1 MLTLQVIWKQLFAP
15 SSRDHGTMSQFCSLL
30 GRLPAAKDP
39 KKDMNAC
46 TDILM
51 TVLKG
56 HYIAAASNMLGI
68 SSLDEIPK
76 SLPDFKKAS
85 VAEKKAFLYD
95 LADRVVQCCSLI
107 EEPFLGREIADAGD
121 GVYNYARVLCH
132 FASLALEFLDSWAE
146 GDGERIIR
154 CWRVFLLHFYTG
166 GRTKYS
172 WEALR
177 LQFQL
182 VFLPPTIS
190 HQLKWNRFINTHGG
204 LGRNIPCDLH
214 NEHMNKLFKEIVKNM
229 GPNLTE
235 QAVMRAA
242 RSVTA
247 LQDMSAAFD
256 KQCNVPV
263 GTSAHSRRNDEHDVG
278 QVASVVQRMEAL
290 HVKPGRNHSC
300 FRKMKLNPLSKF
312 KEKEFLQW
320 VTKKKKQM
328 VKFRVVRGEGNTSD
342 SDATDDQEDSDEHE
356 HTS

>member
-1 MLTLQVIWKQLFAP
+1 
-15 SSRDHGTMSQFCSLL
+15 
-30 GRLPAAKDP
+30 
-39 KKDMNAC
+39 
-46 TDILM
+46 
-51 TVLKG
+51 
-56 HYIAAASNMLGI
+56 MLGI

-85 VAEKKAFLYD
+85 VEEKKAFLYD
-95 LADRVVQCCSLI
+95 LADRVVQCCSSI

-172 WEALR
+172 WETLR

-190 HQLKWNRFINTHGG
+190 HQLKWNRSINTHGG
-204 LGRNIPCDLH
+204 IGRNIPCDLH

-300 FRKMKLNPLSKF
+300 FRKMKLKPSLKIQGKRIST
-312 KEKEFLQW
+312 
-320 VTKKKKQM
+320 V
-328 VKFRVVRGEGNTSD
+328 GY
-342 SDATDDQEDSDEHE
+342 
-356 HTS
+356 

>member
-1 MLTLQVIWKQLFAP
+1 
-15 SSRDHGTMSQFCSLL
+15 
-30 GRLPAAKDP
+30 
-39 KKDMNAC
+39 
-46 TDILM
+46 
-51 TVLKG
+51 
-56 HYIAAASNMLGI
+56 MLGI

-85 VAEKKAFLYD
+85 VEEKKAFLYD
-95 LADRVVQCCSLI
+95 LADRVVQCCSSI

-146 GDGERIIR
+146 GDGEWIIQ

-177 LQFQL
+177 LMFQL
-182 VFLPPTIS
+182 VFLPPAIS
-190 HQLKWNRFINTHGG
+190 HQMKWNRFINTHGG
-204 LGRNIPCDLH
+204 LGRNIPCDLN

-256 KQCNVPV
+256 KQRNVPV
-263 GTSAHSRRNDEHDVG
+263 GTSTHSRKSDEHDVG
-278 QVASVVQRMEAL
+278 QVASVVQRIEAL

-300 FRKMKLNPLSKF
+300 FRKMKLKPSLKIQGKRIST
-312 KEKEFLQW
+312 
-320 VTKKKKQM
+320 V
-328 VKFRVVRGEGNTSD
+328 GY
-342 SDATDDQEDSDEHE
+342 
-356 HTS
+356 